1 MINSAKIQVTL
12 IQEVSDASARP
23 SYKQLR
29 SVKFI
34 GTTGIGTTLVWGLD
48 DGTKYSDC
56 YNDHVKK
63 YLALVRSNK
72 FRNGIQI
79 AGVLKVGNTTHSKC
93 PAHPPPPPQA
103 EDAGLWQRIL
113 IPVIVIVVLLLII
126 ALILCCV
133 YRRKR
138 KATHIVMGE
147 EDKSMLS
154 HKKPVIF
161 LEEFEEKPHFVSL
174 QPLIL
179 PNEKPPAPGQPYEP
193 RADSPPGSSTTVST
207 ASEEKPL
214 TPASPDNSRKGG
226 YNAPPPYNA

>member
-179 PNEKPPAPGQPYEP
+179 PNEKPPSPGD
-193 RADSPPGSSTTVST
+193 DSPPPPHHPGSSTTVST
-207 ASEEKPL
+207 ENEEKPL
-214 TPASPDNSRKGG
+214 TPASPKDNSRG
-226 YNAPPPYNA
+226 YKAPPPYDA